1 MSESSSGTA
10 GIFSIIRKRDDA
22 LRVVRGAALTFYAV
36 AIALVITAWYRGW
49 QDLVDAGFYVLLA
62 SLMWRFKSPLAAF
75 CLLMIGV
82 MRFFVTV
89 GMLLE
94 TEQVVWIYIVVT
106 ITVIF
111 TAIRSIEATLK
122 LNGRFADASANA
134 GER

>member
-1 MSESSSGTA
+1 MAQDNSGTA
-10 GIFSIIRKRDDA
+10 GVFSIIRTRNDA

-49 QDLVDAGFYVLLA
+49 QDLVDASFYMVLA
-62 SLMWRFKSPLAAF
+62 SLMWRFKSPLTAF

-94 TEQVVWIYIVVT
+94 TEQVVWTYIIVT
-106 ITVIF
+106 VTVIF
-111 TAIRSIEATLK
+111 AAIRSIEATLK
-122 LNGRFADASANA
+122 LNGRFAAEAP
-134 GER
+134 

>member
-1 MSESSSGTA
+1 MSERNRGTA
-10 GIFSIIRKRDDA
+10 GVFSIIRKRDDA
-22 LRVVRGAALTFYAV
+22 LRVIRGAALTFYAV

-49 QDLVDAGFYVLLA
+49 QDLVDAGFYVVLA

-75 CLLMIGV
+75 CLLMIGL

-94 TEQVVWIYIVVT
+94 TEQVVWVYVIVT

-111 TAIRSIEATLK
+111 AAIRSIEATLK
-122 LNGRFADASANA
+122 LNGRFAAEESGN
-134 GER
+134 G